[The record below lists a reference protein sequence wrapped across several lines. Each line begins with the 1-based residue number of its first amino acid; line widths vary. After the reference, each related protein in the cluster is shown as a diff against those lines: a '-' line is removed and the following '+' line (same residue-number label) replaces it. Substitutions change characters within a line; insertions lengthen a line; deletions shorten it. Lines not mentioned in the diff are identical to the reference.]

1 MSLLQVTDL
10 SFSYEENYDPVFQNV
25 SFRVDTDWRTGVVGR
40 NGKGKTTFLKLL
52 MGEMEYS
59 GTITADAGFDYFPY
73 PVAERL
79 LDTIDA
85 MYCVEPGLLL
95 WKLKKDMAELGADEG
110 ILYRPFNTLS
120 CGEQTKVMLAVLFQ
134 REGNF
139 LLIDEPTNHLDQ
151 ESRTLVSAY
160 LRRQKGFLMVS
171 HDRAFLD
178 GCIDHVLAFNRSDIE
193 VQKGDFSSWYQNR
206 QMQDTFELA
215 KNERLKKD
223 IRRLSAAADRTKRWG
238 DAVESTKIGRKSM
251 ENGQHAAS
259 RDYIGEKSRRM
270 QQRRKN
276 LARRQE
282 QALQETKM
290 LLKNQEDPDILRMEP
305 LPYHKEV
312 LVSAED
318 LCLCYG
324 NHEVLSGVNFAVRRG
339 DRMSVQGKNGCG
351 KSSLLKLI
359 LGEHITY
366 RGELTVGSGIK
377 ISYVSQDTSHLRGSL
392 TEYIRASGMEERL
405 FKAVLRKLDFSRTQF
420 EKDMD
425 SYSEGQKKKVL
436 IERSLCERAHLYI
449 WDEPLNFIDV
459 YSRMQIEELL
469 LMWKPTLL
477 FVEHDAVFTE
487 KIATSVCRI

>member
-1 MSLLQVTDL
+1 MSILQVTDL
-10 SFSYEENYDPVFQNV
+10 SFSYEESYDPVFQNV

-59 GTITADAGFDYFPY
+59 GSITADVGFDYFPY
-73 PVAERL
+73 PVTGRE

-85 MYCVEPGLLL
+85 MYCLEPGLLL
-95 WKLKKDMAELGADEG
+95 WKLKKDMAELGADED
-110 ILYRPFNTLS
+110 ILYRPFHTLS
-120 CGEQTKVMLAVLFQ
+120 YGEQTKVMLAVLFQ

-139 LLIDEPTNHLDQ
+139 LLIDEPTNHLDR
-151 ESRTLVSAY
+151 ESRMLVSAF

-171 HDRAFLD
+171 HDRSFLD

-206 QMQDTFELA
+206 QMRDAFELA
-215 KNERLKKD
+215 ENERLKKD

-238 DAVESTKIGRKSM
+238 DAVESTKIGKKSM
-251 ENGQHAAS
+251 ENGQHVAN

-282 QALQETKM
+282 QAIQEKKV
-290 LLKNQEDPDILRMEP
+290 LLRNQEDPDILRMEP
-305 LPYHKEV
+305 LLYHKDA
-312 LVSAED
+312 LISSED
-318 LCLCYG
+318 LTLYYG
-324 NHEVLSGVNFAVRRG
+324 KHEVCSGVNLVVRRG
-339 DRMSVQGKNGCG
+339 ERISVQGKNGCG
-351 KSSLLKLI
+351 KSSILKLI
-359 LGEHITY
+359 LGEQITY
-366 RGELTVGSGIK
+366 RGELKVGSGLK
-377 ISYVSQDTSHLRGSL
+377 ISYVSQDTSHLKGSL
-392 TEYIRASGMEERL
+392 SEYIRESGIEEHL
-405 FKAVLRKLDFSRTQF
+405 FKTVLRKLDFSRVQL
-420 EKDMD
+420 EKDME

-436 IERSLCERAHLYI
+436 IAGSLCESAHLYI

-459 YSRMQIEELL
+459 YSRIQIEDLL
-469 LMWKPTLL
+469 LLWKPTLL
-477 FVEHDAVFTE
+477 FVEHDAAFTE

>member
-1 MSLLQVTDL
+1 
-10 SFSYEENYDPVFQNV
+10 
-25 SFRVDTDWRTGVVGR
+25 
-40 NGKGKTTFLKLL
+40 
-52 MGEMEYS
+52 
-59 GTITADAGFDYFPY
+59 
-73 PVAERL
+73 
-79 LDTIDA
+79 
-85 MYCVEPGLLL
+85 
-95 WKLKKDMAELGADEG
+95 
-110 ILYRPFNTLS
+110 
-120 CGEQTKVMLAVLFQ
+120 
-134 REGNF
+134 
-139 LLIDEPTNHLDQ
+139 
-151 ESRTLVSAY
+151 
-160 LRRQKGFLMVS
+160 
-171 HDRAFLD
+171 
-178 GCIDHVLAFNRSDIE
+178 
-193 VQKGDFSSWYQNR
+193 
-206 QMQDTFELA
+206 
-215 KNERLKKD
+215 
-223 IRRLSAAADRTKRWG
+223 
-238 DAVESTKIGRKSM
+238 
-251 ENGQHAAS
+251 
-259 RDYIGEKSRRM
+259 M

-312 LVSAED
+312 LVLAED

-324 NHEVLSGVNFAVRRG
+324 NREVLSGVNFAVRRG

-351 KSSLLKLI
+351 KSSILKLI
-359 LGEHITY
+359 LGEQITY

-392 TEYIRASGMEERL
+392 TEYIRDSGMEERL

-420 EKDMD
+420 EKDME

-436 IERSLCERAHLYI
+436 IARSLCERAHLYI

>member
-59 GTITADAGFDYFPY
+59 GSITADAGFDYFPY
-73 PVAERL
+73 PVAERQ

-110 ILYRPFNTLS
+110 ILYRPFDTLS

-151 ESRTLVSAY
+151 ESRILVSAY

-206 QMQDTFELA
+206 QMQDAFELA

-312 LVSAED
+312 LVLAED

-324 NHEVLSGVNFAVRRG
+324 NREVLSGVNFAVRRG

-351 KSSLLKLI
+351 KSSILKLI
-359 LGEHITY
+359 LGEQITY
-366 RGELTVGSGIK
+366 RGELMVGRGIK

-392 TEYIRASGMEERL
+392 TEYIRDSGMEERL

-420 EKDMD
+420 EKDME

-436 IERSLCERAHLYI
+436 IARSLCERAHLYI